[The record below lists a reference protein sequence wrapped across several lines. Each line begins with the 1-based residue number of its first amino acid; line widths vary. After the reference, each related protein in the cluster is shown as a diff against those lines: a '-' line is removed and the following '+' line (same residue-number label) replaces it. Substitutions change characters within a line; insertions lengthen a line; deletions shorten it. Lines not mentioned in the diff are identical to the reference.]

1 MENLDQYKKVHFI
14 AIGGIGMSALARI
27 LLGRGITVTGSD
39 ENESHITEDL
49 RRLGAVVYYGHKA
62 EQLGDAQ
69 LVVVSSAIKYENV
82 EVEDAQRRGIPIWHR
97 SKMLNAL
104 MSEKESITVAGA
116 HGKTTTSSMLTTV
129 LLAAGKKPAAILG
142 GELPQIGSNAC
153 WGEGRYLVAEVDES
167 DGSFLNLRC
176 NYAVITNI
184 EADHL
189 DYYKS
194 LYHIEQ
200 AFVAYCNQLP
210 ATGFALL
217 GIDSD
222 SVRKIVPQL
231 TCSYITYGF
240 STDARL
246 QAEQIVLQNG
256 HSKFQV
262 IMDHTILGEIE
273 LQVPGKH
280 NIQNAL
286 AVVGMCL
293 QLGLTVPEIQQGL
306 AAFTGSKRRFEKI
319 GSFRDITVIED
330 YAHHPTEIRAAL
342 AAARTFQS
350 KCLIVVFQP
359 HLYSRTR
366 NLRNDFGKAFFDADL
381 VVLTDIFASREKRP
395 EPGVNGEM
403 LLNAV
408 HELDPQRQVIY
419 VADKTQLPQQLAPLL
434 LPGDMLILMGAG
446 DINQFGIPL
455 LTELQELAKGEIR
468 S

>member
-27 LLGRGITVTGSD
+27 LLGRAIAVSGSD
-39 ENESHITEDL
+39 ENESHITDDL
-49 RRLGAVVYYGHKA
+49 RRLGAVVYCGHKA

-69 LVVVSSAIKYENV
+69 LVVVSSAIKYENA
-82 EVEDAQRRGIPIWHR
+82 EVEEAKRRGIPIWHR

-104 MSEKESITVAGA
+104 MAEKESITVAGA
-116 HGKTTTSSMLTTV
+116 HGKTTTSSMLTMV

-142 GELPQIGSNAC
+142 GELPQIESNAC

-189 DYYKS
+189 DYYQS

-200 AFVAYCNQLP
+200 AFVTYLNQLP
-210 ATGFALL
+210 AKGFALL

-246 QAEQIVLQNG
+246 QAKQIVLQSG
-256 HSKFQV
+256 RSKFQV

-286 AVVGMCL
+286 AVIGMCL
-293 QLGLTVPEIQQGL
+293 QLGLTMPEIQQGL

-342 AAARTFQS
+342 AAARTFQP
-350 KCLIVVFQP
+350 KRLIVVFQP

-366 NLRNDFGKAFFDADL
+366 NLRNEFGKAFFDADL

-408 HELDPQRQVIY
+408 NELDPQRQVIY
-419 VADKTQLPQQLAPLL
+419 IADKKQLPQQLAPLL
-434 LPGDMLILMGAG
+434 LPGDMVIFMGAG
-446 DINQFGIPL
+446 DVNQFGMPL
-455 LTELQELAKGEIR
+455 LKKLQELTELATV
-468 S
+468 